1 MHINYQP
8 NRPWVKS
15 LNSHLLEEVSVAI
28 RDDDTLK
35 LEEIRH
41 EVTFRKR
48 KSAIGLLKIIDSC
61 LDY

>member
-1 MHINYQP
+1 MYIDNKM

-15 LNSHLLEEVSVAI
+15 LNSHLLEEVSIAI

-41 EVTFRKR
+41 ELTFRKR

>member
-1 MHINYQP
+1 M

-15 LNSHLLEEVSVAI
+15 LNSHLLEEVSIAI

-41 EVTFRKR
+41 ELTFRKR
-48 KSAIGLLKIIDSC
+48 KSAIGLLKITDSC